1 MKQSPLFSNIET
13 GNVYT
18 SSDAATYKGICIKT
32 FILLFVAIIAGAV
45 TAYALPTILQNGNF
59 VGFYIAL
66 IASSVIG
73 TISVL
78 VGRTSK
84 TAAPYCSF
92 IYSVCEGLFLG
103 TITCL
108 FEAEVKGIVV
118 IAVVGTV
125 TIFATMLALYALGI
139 LRVGSGFIKFCWAFT
154 IGALAL
160 ALVTSLLSLTGVF
173 NGMSIGLIIGI
184 EAIFLIY
191 GSITL
196 LLNFAE
202 ATNVVQSGCDKAS
215 EWNVALGLEVSVIYI
230 YVEMLRVVYLIAQSK
245 RN

>member
-18 SSDAATYKGICIKT
+18 SSDAATYKGICVKT

-45 TAYALPTILQNGNF
+45 TAYALPTILVNNF

-73 TISVL
+73 TISVFI
-78 VGRTSK
+78 GRTSK

-108 FEAEVKGIVV
+108 FGAEVRGIVV
-118 IAVVGTV
+118 IAIVGTV

-139 LRVGSGFIKFCWAFT
+139 LRVGSGFVKFCWAFT

-160 ALVTSLLSLTGVF
+160 ALVTSLLSLTGIF
-173 NGMSIGLIIGI
+173 NSLSIGLIIGI
-184 EAIFLIY
+184 EAIFLVY

-202 ATNVVQSGCDKAS
+202 ATNVVQAGCDKAS

-230 YVEMLRVVYLIAQSK
+230 YVELLRVVYLIAQSK

>member
-18 SSDAATYKGICIKT
+18 SSDAATYKGICLKT
-32 FILLFVAIIAGAV
+32 FILLLVAIIAGAV
-45 TAYALPTILQNGNF
+45 TAYALPTILVNNF
-59 VGFYIAL
+59 IGFYVAL
-66 IASSVIG
+66 IASSIIG

-78 VGRTSK
+78 IGRTSK

-108 FEAEVKGIVV
+108 FEAEVRGIVTL
-118 IAVVGTV
+118 AVVGTI
-125 TIFATMLALYALGI
+125 TIFAVMLVLYASGI
-139 LRVGSGFIKFCWAFT
+139 IRVGSGFVKFCWAFT

-160 ALVTSLLSLTGVF
+160 ALVTSLLSLTGIF
-173 NGMSIGLIIGI
+173 NGLSIGVIIGI

-191 GSITL
+191 ASVTL

-215 EWNVALGLEVSVIYI
+215 EWSVALGLEVSVIYI
-230 YVEMLRVVYLIAQSK
+230 YVEILRLVYLIAQSK